1 VPVVIRTTPNL
12 KSGYSLVVPEED
24 VIALDISVDE
34 GIKVIISGGPV
45 GDLPARP
52 PGTPRT

>member
-1 VPVVIRTTPNL
+1 VPVVIRTTPNP